1 MYNIKDYSFKQA
13 KRLNVDIKPSINRNK
28 KIDVFKNGQKIA
40 SIGAIGYGD
49 YPTYLQTD
57 KKLAETKRKN
67 YKARHQKDRLVKG
80 SPGYFADQI
89 LW

>member
-13 KRLNVDIKPSINRNK
+13 KRLNVDIKPSINRKK

-49 YPTYLQTD
+49 YSTYLQTD
-57 KKLAETKRKN
+57 KKLAETKRAG
-67 YKARHQKDRLVKG
+67 YKARHQKDRLIKD

>member
-1 MYNIKDYSFKQA
+1 MYNIKDYSLKQA

-40 SIGAIGYGD
+40 SIGAVGYGD

-57 KKLAETKRKN
+57 KKLAETKRAG

-80 SPGYFADQI
+80 SAGYFADQI

>member
-13 KRLNVDIKPSINRNK
+13 DRLGVQIKPSINRKK

-49 YPTYLQTD
+49 YPSYLETD
-57 KKLAETKRKN
+57 KKLAKTKRAG
-67 YKARHQKDRLVKG
+67 YKARFENTRNIKNTN
-80 SPGYFADQI
+80 SYFSDKI

>member
-13 KRLNVDIKPSINRNK
+13 ERLNVDIKPSINRKK

-57 KKLAETKRKN
+57 KKLAETKRKS

-80 SPGYFADQI
+80 SAGFYADNI

>member
-57 KKLAETKRKN
+57 KKLAETKRAG

-80 SPGYFADQI
+80 SAGYFADQI